1 MRLICYK
8 AMCGDAFHLRYVG
21 ESGMPRNILLDMG
34 QTRTY
39 TTVLKGVISS
49 IICDSEKIDALFL
62 SHIHDDHIGGAS
74 KFIKEIQSDSNLKGV
89 VCRWIYNAP
98 RKYAVDSF
106 HDNRNGVLCG
116 IVSGDKVYEYIIT
129 NCPSDVND
137 IIAAEKD
144 LLCDKDAERIVEFSK
159 KYKDKLLIIHCDAG
173 ISRSSGIAAAI
184 LRHYTGDDA
193 EIFDNYSYDP
203 NMWCYFKT
211 LKAFGDE
218 LF

>member
-1 MRLICYK
+1 MIAERKSICYYDIRK
-8 AMCGDAFHLRYVG
+8 
-21 ESGMPRNILLDMG
+21 
-34 QTRTY
+34 QW
-39 TTVLKGVISS
+39 
-49 IICDSEKIDALFL
+49 
-62 SHIHDDHIGGAS
+62 
-74 KFIKEIQSDSNLKGV
+74 V
-89 VCRWIYNAP
+89 VCRNGKQYEWKNQSYCDVAFGSISILLFKSEENQVIDILELSF
-98 RKYAVDSF
+98 VDADEPDS
-106 HDNRNGVLCG
+106 L
-116 IVSGDKVYEYIIT
+116 
-129 NCPSDVND
+129 DVND

-144 LLCDKDAERIVEFSK
+144 LLCDKDAERIVEFSE
-159 KYKDKLLIIHCDAG
+159 KYKNKLLIIHCDAG

>member
-1 MRLICYK
+1 MNERIKVIVMSRLEAYQYCKKIHDEPS
-8 AMCGDAFHLRYVG
+8 A
-21 ESGMPRNILLDMG
+21 
-34 QTRTY
+34 
-39 TTVLKGVISS
+39 VISIS
-49 IICDSEKIDALFL
+49 TPYNKYEYNVFM
-62 SHIHDDHIGGAS
+62 S
-74 KFIKEIQSDSNLKGV
+74 K
-89 VCRWIYNAP
+89 
-98 RKYAVDSF
+98 
-106 HDNRNGVLCG
+106 DNRIADILSLSFVDADEPDSL
-116 IVSGDKVYEYIIT
+116 
-129 NCPSDVND
+129 DVND

-144 LLCDKDAERIVEFSK
+144 LLCDKDAERIVEFSE

-211 LKAFGDE
+211 LKTFGDE

>member
-1 MRLICYK
+1 M
-8 AMCGDAFHLRYVG
+8 
-21 ESGMPRNILLDMG
+21 N
-34 QTRTY
+34 
-39 TTVLKGVISS
+39 
-49 IICDSEKIDALFL
+49 EKIKVIVMSRLEAYQYCKKRHDKPSAIISISTPYENQVIDILELSFVDA
-62 SHIHDDHIGGAS
+62 D
-74 KFIKEIQSDSNLKGV
+74 EPDSL
-89 VCRWIYNAP
+89 
-98 RKYAVDSF
+98 
-106 HDNRNGVLCG
+106 
-116 IVSGDKVYEYIIT
+116 
-129 NCPSDVND
+129 DVND

-144 LLCDKDAERIVEFSK
+144 LMCDRDAERIVEYSK
-159 KYKDKLLIIHCDAG
+159 KHKDKLLIIHCDAG

>member
-1 MRLICYK
+1 MISENNESCAEMGNSMNERIKVIVMSRLEAYQYCKKHHDKPSAIISISTPYNIYDYCVFK
-8 AMCGDAFHLRYVG
+8 SEENQVIDILELSFVDAD
-21 ESGMPRNILLDMG
+21 EP
-34 QTRTY
+34 
-39 TTVLKGVISS
+39 
-49 IICDSEKIDALFL
+49 DSL
-62 SHIHDDHIGGAS
+62 
-74 KFIKEIQSDSNLKGV
+74 
-89 VCRWIYNAP
+89 
-98 RKYAVDSF
+98 
-106 HDNRNGVLCG
+106 
-116 IVSGDKVYEYIIT
+116 
-129 NCPSDVND
+129 DVND

-144 LLCDKDAERIVEFSK
+144 LLCDKDAERIVEFSE
-159 KYKDKLLIIHCDAG
+159 KYKNKLLIIHCDAG

>member
-1 MRLICYK
+1 M
-8 AMCGDAFHLRYVG
+8 
-21 ESGMPRNILLDMG
+21 N
-34 QTRTY
+34 
-39 TTVLKGVISS
+39 
-49 IICDSEKIDALFL
+49 EKIKVIVMSRLEAYQYCKKRHDKPSAIENQVIDILELSFVDA
-62 SHIHDDHIGGAS
+62 D
-74 KFIKEIQSDSNLKGV
+74 EPDSL
-89 VCRWIYNAP
+89 
-98 RKYAVDSF
+98 
-106 HDNRNGVLCG
+106 
-116 IVSGDKVYEYIIT
+116 
-129 NCPSDVND
+129 DVND

-144 LLCDKDAERIVEFSK
+144 LMCDRDAERIVEYSK
-159 KYKDKLLIIHCDAG
+159 KHKDKLLIIHCDAG